1 MTPQAR
7 RERAEQVVTR
17 VCNWYEGHQ
26 ADSQA
31 LRDELIGELLTFAA
45 QEVEQAVA
53 REGEQLIVQMAGVS
67 TAALGWIN
75 DPAKEGDYGWS
86 VPYQDV
92 LNLRRKYEQREEAL
106 RHEVY
111 RNHEH
116 TEACSACRQSDA
128 ALRQG
133 AREGASGL

>member
-45 QEVEQAVA
+45 HEVEQAVA
-53 REGEQLIVQMAGVS
+53 RERERAVRIVEARCV
-67 TAALGWIN
+67 ALWALGGGAGD
-75 DPAKEGDYGWS
+75 DPKPNPLDGFRPDLS
-86 VPYQDV
+86 
-92 LNLRRKYEQREEAL
+92 R
-106 RHEVY
+106 
-111 RNHEH
+111 
-116 TEACSACRQSDA
+116 
-128 ALRQG
+128 
-133 AREGASGL
+133 

>member
-31 LRDELIGELLTFAA
+31 LRDELIGELLNFAA
-45 QEVEQAVA
+45 HEVEQAVA
-53 REGEQLIVQMAGVS
+53 RE
-67 TAALGWIN
+67 
-75 DPAKEGDYGWS
+75 
-86 VPYQDV
+86 
-92 LNLRRKYEQREEAL
+92 REERIVEL
-106 RHEVY
+106 QEVL
-111 RNHEH
+111 HDLPDKG
-116 TEACSACRQSDA
+116 ADAAASCRIYLT

-133 AREGASGL
+133 ACEGAGDDPKPDPLDGFRPDLSR